1 MLNKKTI
8 FLATAGMLALAACS
22 KTGNPNDEPMVQSAE
37 EVSFGAYLSRSTTKA
52 GLAGTELTSSDGTSN
67 LQTEGF
73 GVFGYYTDGEL
84 YSDLAKPNFMY
95 NQKVNYSG
103 GSWTYSP
110 AKYWPN
116 EFGTQASADEV
127 DRLTFFAYAPWVD
140 VSAASGSIKSS
151 VYSGAALTTGIT
163 GLSRATAAGDPLVKY
178 VASFSP
184 AESVDLCWGVAKSDF
199 NATVTTEFSN
209 DIDAGYPY
217 IDVAKPTISSRVD
230 FDFKHALSSLNVQ
243 IDTDVDVVSHNDGEL
258 EANTK
263 IYVRSVTF
271 EGFSV
276 KGALNLN
283 SNATDGPNWVDIAGS
298 ERLSS
303 APVTVYDGRRDGKE
317 GVANASDA
325 NEKPQGLNEVL
336 IQNQPYSG
344 TPTAGVVH
352 TPVNLFSG
360 SALESPIFVI
370 PNGET
375 LKVTI
380 VYDVETKDSKLSTF
394 LSDGVT
400 LGSTVENTIT
410 KTISSSTD
418 PAVPFVMECGKR
430 YVIRL
435 HLGLTSVKFD
445 ANVSDWGAGSSADVD
460 TPVNAS

>member
-1 MLNKKTI
+1 MFNKKTI

-22 KTGNPNDEPMVQSAE
+22 KTGNLPDEPNVQPAE
-37 EVSFGAYLSRSTTKA
+37 EVSFGAYLSRGTTKA
-52 GLAGTELTSSDGTSN
+52 GLAGTELTTSGGTDN

-84 YSDLAKPNFMY
+84 YTDSAQPNFMY
-95 NQKVNYSG
+95 NQKVTFADPL
-103 GSWTYSP
+103 WTYSP
-110 AKYWPN
+110 VKYWPN

-140 VSAASGSIKSS
+140 VAAASGSLKST
-151 VYSGAALTTGIT
+151 VYLDEAERTTGIT

-178 VASFSP
+178 VASFNP
-184 AESVDLCWGVAKSDF
+184 TQSVDLCWGVAKEAFTAS
-199 NATVTTEFSN
+199 VTTEFAN
-209 DIDAGYPY
+209 EIAVGYPY
-217 IDVAKPTISSRVD
+217 VDVAKPLTGSKIN

-243 IDTDVDVVSHNDGEL
+243 IDTDVDVASHNDSEL
-258 EANTK
+258 ESNTK

-271 EGFSV
+271 EGFSM

-283 SNATDGPNWVDIAGS
+283 SNATTGPNWMDIAGV

-303 APVTVYDGRRDGKE
+303 TPVTVYDGRRNGKE
-317 GVANASDA
+317 GVANAADA

-336 IQNQPYSG
+336 IQDEPYDG
-344 TPTAGVVH
+344 TPKAGVLN

-360 SALESPIFVI
+360 AELTSPIFVI

-380 VYDVETKDSKLSTF
+380 VYDVETKDPKLSTF

-410 KTISSSTD
+410 KTIKTTSD
-418 PAVPFVMECGKR
+418 EAFVMECGKR

-445 ANVSDWGAGSSADVD
+445 ANVAPWETGAEEDID